1 MDNNERVSIQY
12 SIGIHEL
19 PDEVERL
26 LKKAQQQL
34 EGVTCTDIPALLEV
48 ERDHLLSLNT
58 LTDVAVV
65 RKKLGMVDD
74 VLRDME
80 NIINGFVS
88 YRVQEFAPPDLVP
101 EDHPDALREELPS
114 TLAEVDPHAVM
125 PTPTHHPGMPTPPM
139 GLGAPG
145 PDMKE
150 IMKSLKGIDLADL
163 HNKFES
169 FKEAQKSG
177 APPPERDPEN
187 T

>member
-1 MDNNERVSIQY
+1 
-12 SIGIHEL
+12 
-19 PDEVERL
+19 
-26 LKKAQQQL
+26 
-34 EGVTCTDIPALLEV
+34 
-48 ERDHLLSLNT
+48 
-58 LTDVAVV
+58 VAVV

-114 TLAEVDPHAVM
+114 TLAELDPHAVM
-125 PTPTHHPGMPTPPM
+125 PTPIHHPGMPTPPM
-139 GLGAPG
+139 GLGG
-145 PDMKE
+145 VPDMKE
-150 IMKSLKGIDLADL
+150 VMKSLKDVDLADL

-177 APPPERDPEN
+177 VSPPVHDSEN